1 MRTAF
6 LPGWHFDFLCS
17 LNDQHMAF
25 EGEFC
30 LKPLEGEIEEPEGQ
44 VFDVL
49 EADLSDWGAVGEEI
63 EEKAEASFGDL
74 F

>member
-1 MRTAF
+1 
-6 LPGWHFDFLCS
+6 
-17 LNDQHMAF
+17 MAF